1 MFRLL
6 IVDDEEIIVDG
17 LYEALSHFM
26 PDSLDVYKSYSAKQ
40 ALDWLTRT
48 RFDIVLTDVRMP
60 GMSGLELSEQI
71 KTYWPNCSIIILTGY
86 SEFEY
91 AYKAIQ
97 MTNVRYLLKTEG
109 FSKVKETVR
118 EVMQD
123 IEQSQQMSQLIK
135 QSKAQL
141 SALELM
147 AQSDYVRH
155 LISESESFCSDEA
168 SLVTEFNK
176 FNIPLDPHRP
186 VFIVLGHLSY
196 PAHLRYVQL
205 GEMVALTK
213 IIWDSYFSERLT
225 SIGVLDKNNDLV
237 WFIQPSE
244 PLQSMFGRQF
254 VHFLEGMLELVQ
266 EACYTSLQVR
276 IGFTIAASPC
286 DWTAVTQQYER
297 LRQLQ
302 QLKIGDGISMIVRD
316 VEDNAKAPMQE
327 LDSLLRKKA
336 DNMASHFEFGRKEQ
350 FFEELEAYRSSFVD
364 LDGDIVLI
372 TVAYYALAVMLLS
385 QINRQGLI
393 EQVGDVSKLMR
404 LQEHTSIQQGFDYI
418 EQIARLIFEYQQENK
433 EKRTSRVIDR
443 ICQYIEQHLHEDLS
457 LVRLAEIHFFNPS
470 YLSRLFKQ
478 EKNMNLSVYIDAS
491 RIHKAKAL
499 LEQRDLKVREV
510 ASHVG
515 YEAAHS
521 FTRFFKKETGM
532 TPQEYRESISQQGG

>member
-17 LYEALSHFM
+17 LYESLSKFM
-26 PDSLDVYKSYSAKQ
+26 PDSLDVYKAYSAKE
-40 ALDWLTRT
+40 ALKWLGRT

-60 GMSGLELSEQI
+60 GMSGLELSDEI
-71 KTYWPNCSIIILTGY
+71 KTYWPNCRIIILTGY

-97 MTNVRYLLKTEG
+97 MDNVRYLLKTEG
-109 FSKVKETVR
+109 YSKVKQTVQ
-118 EVMQD
+118 EVIDD
-123 IEQSQQMSQLIK
+123 IAHSQQMSQLIK
-135 QSKAQL
+135 QSYEQL

-147 AQSDYVRH
+147 AQSDYMQH
-155 LISESESFCSDEA
+155 LIQDSEAFCSDE
-168 SLVTEFNK
+168 SLLLSEFKK

-186 VFIVLGHLSY
+186 VFLVLGHLTY
-196 PAHLRYVQL
+196 PNHIRYVQL
-205 GEMVALTK
+205 GELVASTK
-213 IIWDSYFSERLT
+213 IIWDSYVSERVT
-225 SIGVLDKNNDLV
+225 SVGILDKHNHMI

-244 PLQSMFGRQF
+244 PLQSKFGSQF

-266 EACYTSLQVR
+266 EACLTSLQLT
-276 IGFTIAASPC
+276 IGFTIATTPSEWP
-286 DWTAVTQQYER
+286 AVTQQYER

-302 QLKIGDGISMIVRD
+302 QLKIGDGISMVVRD
-316 VEDNAKAPMQE
+316 VAEGANAPKQQ

-336 DNMASHFEFGRKEQ
+336 DSMTSHFEFGRKEQ
-350 FFEELEAYRSSFVD
+350 FFEELAEFRKTFVD

-372 TVAYYALAVMLLS
+372 TVAYYAIAVMLLS
-385 QINRQGLI
+385 QVNRQGLN

-404 LQEHTSIQQGFDYI
+404 LQEHASFQQAFDYL
-418 EQIARLIFEYQQENK
+418 EQIAGLIFAYQQVNL

-443 ICQYIEQHLHEDLS
+443 ICKYIEQHLNEDLS
-457 LVRLAEIHFFNPS
+457 LVRLAEIHFFNAS

-478 EKNMNLSVYIDAS
+478 EKNMNLSVYIDHC
-491 RIHKAKAL
+491 RINKAKEL

-510 ASHVG
+510 AVQVG

-532 TPQEYRESISQQGG
+532 TPQEYRESISIEGG